1 MPKKP
6 VVPEEAKPE
15 VEAGLRRLVADFP
28 GIRDDYAALFN
39 LIAKFP
45 GHGNRFVDEDKTY
58 HEDMRYEFIQSR
70 DWPENDR
77 AGVFV
82 YTVRDQGDCWSFTP
96 IAVSSGARWNGE
108 GEVAARKLLG
118 LPEA

>member
-1 MPKKP
+1 MSKKP

-28 GIRDDYAALFN
+28 GIRDDFDALLH

-45 GHGNRFVDEDKTY
+45 AHGNRFIDADNSC
-58 HEDMRYEFIQSR
+58 HEDMRFEFIQSR

-96 IAVSSGARWNGE
+96 ITVTSGARWKDE
-108 GEVAARKLLG
+108 GETAARKLLG